1 MNSRTP
7 DGSGSPSSQGKSFR
21 DIAKEM
27 KCSVSTAH
35 TLVAEAL
42 DHARGVMDESAEKLR
57 QLELERVDEL
67 YDANYE
73 RAMAGSKDAAEIC
86 LKCIEKRS
94 KLLGIDAPAKV
105 EHSGSIDV
113 ATSAEEAKR
122 KLAAILT
129 GGDQA

>member
-1 MNSRTP
+1 
-7 DGSGSPSSQGKSFR
+7 
-21 DIAKEM
+21 M

-73 RAMAGSKDAAEIC
+73 RAMAGSKMRQ
-86 LKCIEKRS
+86 K
-94 KLLGIDAPAKV
+94 
-105 EHSGSIDV
+105 
-113 ATSAEEAKR
+113 SA
-122 KLAAILT
+122 
-129 GGDQA
+129 